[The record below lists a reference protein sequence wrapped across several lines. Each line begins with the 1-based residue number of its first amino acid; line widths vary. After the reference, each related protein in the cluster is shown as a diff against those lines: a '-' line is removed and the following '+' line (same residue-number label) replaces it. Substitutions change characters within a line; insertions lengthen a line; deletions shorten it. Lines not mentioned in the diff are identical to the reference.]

1 MSENVVGVIRY
12 GAIGDMVFITPLL
25 KHLKE
30 DLGDTVHLNTSE
42 TGMEVLRNNP
52 YVDKFIPYV
61 SNSVPAEQLDKF
73 WESVAKQ
80 HGWTHTVNLCE
91 SVEVHLSCHPSTPA
105 YNLPKQERLKIC
117 NKNYYD
123 ETFAFAKKQYDRI
136 QLLKGTTPSLN
147 FTPQEEDYISKVAA
161 EFRKKTPK
169 LIMWALT
176 GSGRNKTYPYYHFI
190 VKELLD
196 KYPDLGVITVGDVS
210 CKIMEYGVDSDRLY
224 KRSGMFKIRE
234 SLLFTKYVDLVIAPD
249 TGVLHGSGC
258 YDTPKIGLLGHVS
271 LENTTKYYKNNYSL
285 EANVACSPCDRLI
298 FDANLQCPVEP
309 IFGSCWCMGIGL
321 SKERVQARIEEVLNA
336 KKS

>member
-1 MSENVVGVIRY
+1 MRLFVIRY

-25 KHLKE
+25 KHLKAIGHE
-30 DLGDTVHLNTSE
+30 VYLNTSE
-42 TGMEVLRNNP
+42 TGMEVLRNCP
-52 YVDKFIPYV
+52 YVDKFVPYV
-61 SNSVPAEQLDKF
+61 SNSVPAEQLDVF
-73 WESVAKQ
+73 WESQRKLYECDKIL
-80 HGWTHTVNLCE
+80 NMCE
-91 SVEVHLSCHPSTPA
+91 SIEVALSMHPSTPA
-105 YNLPKQERLKIC
+105 YNLPKQERLKLC

-123 ETFAFAKKQYDRI
+123 YTFEFANKQESSI
-136 QLLKGTTPSLN
+136 QCLKGQLPELY
-147 FTPQEEDYISKVAA
+147 FTPQEEDYIKKVSDD
-161 EFRKKTPK
+161 FRKKTPK

-176 GSGRNKTYPYYHFI
+176 GSGRNKTYPYYHYI

-210 CKIMEYGVDSDRLY
+210 CKIMEYGVDSDRIY

-285 EANVACSPCDRLI
+285 EANVPCSPCNRLI
-298 FDANLQCPVEP
+298 FDATLQCPTEP
-309 IFGSCWCMGIGL
+309 FFGACWCMGIGL
-321 SKERVQARIEEVLNA
+321 SKERVQERIEEVLNV